1 VSQDVRPDH
10 DRLLP
15 PEPVTSLD
23 AYLAAGGGAGLARA
37 LDLDADAIIDELDR
51 AGLRGRGGAGF
62 PTARKWRGV
71 RETAAT
77 AGGRL
82 TLVANA
88 AEGEPGT
95 YKDRALIEQQP
106 YAFLEGICIA
116 LHASGAERAYIGIKE
131 KFVTPVQRLRTAL
144 AELREAG
151 WAHADRIEIVTGPD
165 AYLFGEETGMLEV
178 IEGKL
183 PMPRL
188 VRPYEQGLDATTTVP
203 NPTIVNN
210 VETLTHVTAI
220 LANGVAWF
228 RQAGTESSPGTM
240 IFTVVGD
247 VSQPGVYEL
256 PLGTPLRTLLVDIAG
271 AEDIKAVYS
280 GVSNAVILPH
290 HLDTPLG
297 FDEMDAVGIGMG
309 SGGFVVYDHSRN
321 IVDVLATLLRFL
333 AVESCG
339 QCNACKLGNTAMDEL
354 LAKVQRGEGEQT
366 DLETLLRRSHT
377 VTDQNRCYLPV
388 GSQLL
393 VGSTVQAFVDEFV
406 ATVERGE
413 PTPADVPVPLIEHL
427 DEATGEVTYH
437 PRYHL
442 KQYDWSYADE
452 DPGDERLRAITAP
465 LEGPGV
471 D

>member
-1 VSQDVRPDH
+1 
-10 DRLLP
+10 
-15 PEPVTSLD
+15 
-23 AYLAAGGGAGLARA
+23 
-37 LDLDADAIIDELDR
+37 
-51 AGLRGRGGAGF
+51 
-62 PTARKWRGV
+62 
-71 RETAAT
+71 
-77 AGGRL
+77 
-82 TLVANA
+82 
-88 AEGEPGT
+88 
-95 YKDRALIEQQP
+95 
-106 YAFLEGICIA
+106 
-116 LHASGAERAYIGIKE
+116 
-131 KFVTPVQRLRTAL
+131 
-144 AELREAG
+144 
-151 WAHADRIEIVTGPD
+151 
-165 AYLFGEETGMLEV
+165 
-178 IEGKL
+178 
-183 PMPRL
+183 
-188 VRPYEQGLDATTTVP
+188 
-203 NPTIVNN
+203 
-210 VETLTHVTAI
+210 
-220 LANGVAWF
+220 
-228 RQAGTESSPGTM
+228 M

-271 AEDIKAVYS
+271 AEDIKAVFS

-297 FDEMDAVGIGMG
+297 FDEMDAVGVGMG

-321 IVDVLATLLRFL
+321 IVDVLATLIRFL

-366 DLETLLRRSHT
+366 DLEALLRRSHT

-427 DEATGEVTYH
+427 DELTGEVTYH

-465 LEGPGV
+465 LEDPGV